1 MKRIYVIFT
10 AVLLTASMFLPQ
22 QANAQSPDKMS
33 YQAVIR
39 NSSDQLVSNQSVGIQ
54 MSILQG
60 SENGTS
66 VYKETQNPTSNANG
80 LVTLEIGTG
89 TSSDDFS
96 AIDWANGTY
105 FIKIET
111 DPTGGTNYTITGT
124 SQLMSVPYA
133 LHSSTAD
140 TIIGDISLSETDPVF
155 GASVASGITETDT
168 VNWNNHTI
176 DTDTQLDSMGIVAL
190 GYVAG
195 AHTVD
200 TDTQLDSTG
209 ISALGYVAGAHTNA
223 TDIENMGWA
232 IGTDIQAYDD
242 DLTDLADGSLSGSK
256 VGTGINGTNISTGI
270 VADNR
275 LETTIDR
282 TIFNASDYITALG
295 GVHVGGTTDPGT
307 DNLRVDGRIGIGKSP
322 NYKFDLTDASGRA
335 FNIYNTYTSSNY
347 ASYFHSEETGTST
360 GWALGLYATANNS
373 GGSGISYALYGYA
386 QGTSTGTKY
395 GVYGATS
402 GSGTRYG
409 IYCSGNGAYT
419 GTWTDVSD
427 RKFKKDIVRLDN
439 VLDKVLKLQPSTY
452 FYKTSEYDYMGF
464 DDKRDLGLI
473 AQEAEL
479 IFPDVV
485 SDNHH
490 PGPASEDGE
499 FMSDG
504 IDYKGIDYTKFTPIL
519 IRAIQEQHEIIN
531 TQSEEIAA
539 LKEALAK
546 QKAESDQLKSDN
558 NALNAKVDDLGNSI
572 QKIEQML
579 IINASNK

>member
-1 MKRIYVIFT
+1 MKRLYAFF
-10 AVLLTASMFLPQ
+10 AAALLTVSMFLPQ
-22 QANAQSPDKMS
+22 QASAQSPDKMS

-39 NSSDQLVSNQSVGIQ
+39 NSSDQLVSNQSVGMQI
-54 MSILQG
+54 SILQG
-60 SENGTS
+60 SQNGTA

-96 AIDWANGTY
+96 AIDWANGPY

-111 DPTGGTNYTITGT
+111 DPSGGTNYTITGT

-133 LHSSTAD
+133 LHSNTAD
-140 TIIGDISLSETDPVF
+140 IVVGDISSSETDPVF
-155 GASVASGITETDT
+155 GTSIAYGITDADT
-168 VNWNNHTI
+168 SNWNNHTI
-176 DTDTQLDSMGIVAL
+176 DTDTQLDSIGIVAL

-195 AHTVD
+195 DHTID

-209 ISALGYVAGAHTNA
+209 IAALGYVAGAHTNA

-256 VGTGINGTNISTGI
+256 VGTGIDGTNISTGT

-307 DNLRVDGRIGIGKSP
+307 DNLVVEGRIGIGKFP
-322 NYKFDLTDASGRA
+322 NYKFDLSDASGRA
-335 FNIYNTYTSSNY
+335 FNIYNSHTGSNY
-347 ASYFHSEETGTST
+347 ASYFHSEETGTAT
-360 GWALGLYATANNS
+360 GWALGVYATANNS

-386 QGTSTGTKY
+386 QGNSTGVKY

-402 GSGTRYG
+402 GSGPRYG

-427 RKFKKDIVRLDN
+427 LKFKKDIVRLDN
-439 VLDKVLKLQPSTY
+439 VLDKVLQLQPSTY
-452 FYKTSEYDYMGF
+452 LYKTSEYDYMGF

-473 AQEAEL
+473 AQETEL
-479 IFPDVV
+479 IFPEVV

-490 PGPASEDGE
+490 PGPANKDGE
-499 FMSDG
+499 HLTKG

-519 IRAIQEQHEIIN
+519 IRAIQEQHEIVS
-531 TQSEEIAA
+531 TQSEEITA
-539 LKEALAK
+539 LKEALTK
-546 QKAESDQLKSDN
+546 QKAVSDQLRSDN
-558 NALNAKVDDLGNSI
+558 SALNTKVNDLANSF

-579 IINASNK
+579 NIKASNK

>member
-1 MKRIYVIFT
+1 MKRLYAFFAAT
-10 AVLLTASMFLPQ
+10 LFTASMFMSQ
-22 QANAQSPDKMS
+22 QASAQSPDKMS

-39 NSSDQLVSNQSVGIQ
+39 NSSDQLVSNQSVGMQI
-54 MSILQG
+54 SILQG
-60 SENGTS
+60 SQNGTA

-96 AIDWANGTY
+96 AIDWANGPY

-111 DPTGGTNYTITGT
+111 DPSGGTNYTITGT

-133 LHSSTAD
+133 LHSNTAD
-140 TIIGDISLSETDPVF
+140 IVVGDISSSETDPVF
-155 GASVASGITETDT
+155 GTSIAYGITDADT
-168 VNWNNHTI
+168 SNWNNHTI
-176 DTDTQLDSMGIVAL
+176 DTDTQLDSIGIAAL

-195 AHTVD
+195 DHTID

-209 ISALGYVAGAHTNA
+209 IAALGYVAGAHTNA

-256 VGTGINGTNISTGI
+256 VGTGIDGTNISTGT

-307 DNLRVDGRIGIGKSP
+307 DNLVVEGRIGIGKFP
-322 NYKFDLTDASGRA
+322 NYKFDLSDASGRA
-335 FNIYNTYTSSNY
+335 FNIYNSHTGSNY
-347 ASYFHSEETGTST
+347 ASYFHSEETGTAT
-360 GWALGLYATANNS
+360 GWALGVYATANNS

-386 QGTSTGTKY
+386 QGNSTGVKY

-427 RKFKKDIVRLDN
+427 LKFKKDIVRLDN
-439 VLDKVLKLQPSTY
+439 VLDKVLQLQPSTY
-452 FYKTSEYDYMGF
+452 LYKTSEYDYMGF

-473 AQEAEL
+473 AQETEL
-479 IFPDVV
+479 IFPEVV

-490 PGPASEDGE
+490 PGPANKDGE
-499 FMSDG
+499 HLTKG

-519 IRAIQEQHEIIN
+519 IRAIQEQHEIVS
-531 TQSEEIAA
+531 TQSEEITA
-539 LKEALAK
+539 LKEALTK
-546 QKAESDQLKSDN
+546 QKAVSDQLRSDN
-558 NALNAKVDDLGNSI
+558 SALNTKVNDLANSF

-579 IINASNK
+579 NIKASNK